1 MDLVFHEML
10 GGWVHEDHAG
20 KGGDSSSEGN
30 DSGQEVEHELGLVL
44 VVNLNKL
51 FCEKQ
56 GKIQIPL

>member
-20 KGGDSSSEGN
+20 EGGDSSSDGN

-51 FCEKQ
+51 FCEKP
-56 GKIQIPL
+56 GV